1 MRQLRMTVRWVGA
14 FAGVLALAA
23 LGWAAPS
30 EAASPVVS
38 TSYEFLPSGRPTA
51 GRRPD
56 S

>member
-1 MRQLRMTVRWVGA
+1 VVGA
-14 FAGVLALAA
+14 FACVLALAV

-30 EAASPVVS
+30 GAASLVVS
-38 TSYEFLPSGRPTA
+38 TSYELLPSGRPTA